1 MASSSS
7 AQTIA
12 ARNARL
18 DALNSA
24 VQAWGNSQTTALNNL
39 VTSAETILKGRTG
52 SERLAQATVDA
63 TSNLVVA
70 QINDFLT
77 GG

>member
-1 MASSSS
+1 VASSSS